1 MRPDRKTLL
10 LPFLLLGA
18 CTSPQAEIENGEYQ
32 LADSAPQLV
41 VEPQDGSTQQDPTA
55 GGAAAHIKAK
65 GEKNALVAK
74 SYVDMGND
82 AFERGDYVG
91 AGVHYAEAA
100 QLDPNSVAA
109 RDGMR
114 RSQLA
119 AADKP
124 YDIDTTENALD
135 EVTRRHAANRVRVEG
150 LVREG
155 DIAMGQGDFST
166 AVERYT
172 MSVQA
177 LSYSPNLAFGYLET
191 GMVQGKLDE
200 AVAARNGAQMA
211 ARDANATAAASDAAE
226 AVAARDAYNANLI
239 AKHLTNA
246 NEQFIA
252 GFPSDAVN
260 TLDDLL
266 RIDPGNEDA
275 IYLRSVALES
285 AHANRQDK
293 TSADFAEE
301 WKRTFEEMRSLPV
314 PPANSFDYDDDYW
327 TNVVNVRKP
336 LDQVE
341 DFTEMDPEEIRIRTA
356 LAETKIIPNFDDT
369 LEEIVPNLQAFTK
382 VNFVISRAVQDDI
395 DEDIKTIRLPL
406 KEAMS
411 VDRIIRIMEDL
422 MNNEVRFVVR
432 NGAVQVMTADE
443 ADTESITRP
452 YEVRDIVRPIKDFP
466 LQEFNLNPSGGI
478 DAEEEELPE
487 PEATILGDD
496 DLIEMITTSIDPD
509 SWDGETHSANIENGT
524 LIIRHRPEVQAEVA
538 QMLEDLRVPANIMV
552 DIKVRFMRV
561 EDSFLQDVGVD
572 FRGLGNDSTSGA
584 AGKGD
589 DLVFDDFGTSPGS
602 PGAPGTLG
610 TGSDSGMI
618 FREANNTVGILS
630 RSEHLYDSSLGGDD
644 TMTNS
649 GGLAMQYTWLDDAQL
664 EMILQAVRKSKR
676 SELVVEPSLMVYNT
690 ARANLVVA
698 NQVSYVSDF
707 DVEIASSAAIADPI
721 VRVANDG
728 VFLDVRPVVTADRR
742 FVWIDVR
749 PTVANLQRPI
759 PTLQT
764 SLGVGTPVTLM
775 LPELELQKI
784 RTRAILPDGGTL
796 LLGGM
801 NVIKE
806 QEMVSGIP
814 FLSQIPVLSFFFSRK
829 GTYESYQKL
838 IILLTAHIIIPEEK
852 EPGVLPKGF

>member
-1 MRPDRKTLL
+1 MRPDRKKLL
-10 LPFLLLGA
+10 LPFLFLAA
-18 CTSPQAEIENGEYQ
+18 CTSPQAEIEDGQYQ
-32 LADSAPQLV
+32 LANEAPQLV
-41 VEPQDGSTQQDPTA
+41 EQDPATQEANA
-55 GGAAAHIKAK
+55 GSAAELIQAK
-65 GEKNALVAK
+65 GEKNALVAQ
-74 SYVDMGND
+74 SYVNMGDD
-82 AFERGDYVG
+82 AFERGDFVG

-100 QLDPNSVAA
+100 RLDASSVAA

-119 AADKP
+119 AADQP
-124 YDIDTTENALD
+124 YDIDSAENALD
-135 EVTRRHAANRVRVEG
+135 EATRRAQAQRMRVEG

-155 DIAMGQGDFST
+155 DIAMGQGDFQT

-172 MSVQA
+172 MSTQA
-177 LSYSPNLAFGYLET
+177 LSYNPNLAYGYLENSL
-191 GMVQGKLDE
+191 VQSKLDE
-200 AVAARNGAQMA
+200 AVAARNSADQA
-211 ARDANATAAASDAAE
+211 TRSANAQGAAAE
-226 AVAARDAYNANLI
+226 ASAAVAAQDAYTANLI
-239 AKHLTNA
+239 ASHLNEA
-246 NEQFIA
+246 NEKFLQ
-252 GFPSDAVN
+252 GFPTDAV
-260 TLDDLL
+260 TVLDRLL

-285 AHANRQDK
+285 AHQNRQD
-293 TSADFAEE
+293 SNSSRFSEE
-301 WKRTFEEMRSLPV
+301 WQRTFEDLRHLAV
-314 PPANSFDYDDDYW
+314 PPKNNFGFDEKIWED
-327 TNVVNVRKP
+327 VVSKRKP

-341 DFTEMDPEEIRIRTA
+341 DDAEMDPIEASIRYS
-356 LAETKIIPNFDDT
+356 LANTKIVPNFDDT
-369 LEEIVPNLQAFTK
+369 LEEILPNLQAFSK
-382 VNFVISRAVQDDI
+382 VNFQISRAVMDDI
-395 DEDIKTIRLPL
+395 DEDVKTIRMPL
-406 KEAMS
+406 KQAMS
-411 VDRIIRIMEDL
+411 VDRILRIMEDL
-422 MNNEVRFVVR
+422 MGNEVKFVVR
-432 NGAVQVMTADE
+432 FGAVWAMTAEE
-443 ADTESITRP
+443 ADTEAITKI
-452 YEVRDIVRPIKDFP
+452 YEVRDIVRPVKDFP
-466 LQEFNLNPSGGI
+466 LKEFNLVPSGGI
-478 DAEEEELPE
+478 DAEEEEMPE

-496 DLIEMITTSIDPD
+496 ELLTMITESIDPD
-509 SWDGETHSANIENGT
+509 SWDGEAHSANIENGT
-524 LIIRHRPEVQAEVA
+524 LTVHHSPEVQAEIA
-538 QMLEDLRVPANIMV
+538 QMLGDLRVPANIMV

-589 DLVFDDFGTSPGS
+589 DLVFDDFGTDFGSSGDPGRI
-602 PGAPGTLG
+602 G
-610 TGSDSGMI
+610 TGADSGMI
-618 FREANNTVGILS
+618 YREANSTMTMLA
-630 RSEHLYDSSLGGDD
+630 RSENLYDNGLGDD
-644 TMTNS
+644 GIMTNA

-728 VFLDVRPVVTADRR
+728 VYLDVRPVVTADRR

-764 SLGVGTPVTLM
+764 SLGVGSPVTLM

-814 FLSQIPVLSFFFSRK
+814 FLSSIPVLSFFFSRK

-838 IILLTAHIIIPEEK
+838 IILLTANIILPEEH
-852 EPGVLPKGF
+852 EPEKLPAGF